1 MASFSSL
8 RVPLAN
14 IAIHLAWQLALH
26 PVFSSIPLDR
36 KRLSAFLQRY
46 FMLKPGDPRLLTL
59 FTSAFS
65 HIQPLHLFVNMT
77 TYKTYVES
85 LYLLGISPLRFALLA
100 VGSGLTASLSYVF
113 SVRRRR
119 RVRSY
124 AEKSAVGASGVIT
137 GLGMALACMFPML
150 KVRLWGTNQ
159 VLPLRAAALATLA
172 IDVYYLSTEQETGVG
187 HAGHVGGALFGLVYF
202 LWRKSTGAWNL

>member
-8 RVPLAN
+8 RYPIRLEPSHLGPVWTAIFYSFPLAN

-46 FMLKPGDPRLLTL
+46 YMLKPGDPRLLTL

-77 TYKTYVES
+77 TYKTYV
-85 LYLLGISPLRFALLA
+85 
-100 VGSGLTASLSYVF
+100 
-113 SVRRRR
+113 
-119 RVRSY
+119 
-124 AEKSAVGASGVIT
+124 
-137 GLGMALACMFPML
+137 
-150 KVRLWGTNQ
+150 
-159 VLPLRAAALATLA
+159 
-172 IDVYYLSTEQETGVG
+172 
-187 HAGHVGGALFGLVYF
+187 
-202 LWRKSTGAWNL
+202 